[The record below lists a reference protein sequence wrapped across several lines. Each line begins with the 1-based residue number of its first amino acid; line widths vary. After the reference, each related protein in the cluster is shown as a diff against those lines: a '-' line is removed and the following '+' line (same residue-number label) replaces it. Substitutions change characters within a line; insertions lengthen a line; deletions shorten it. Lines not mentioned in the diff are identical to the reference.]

1 MKMVALLRGINV
13 GGNRKVP
20 MPELCAAAIEAGLTE
35 VKSYI
40 QSGNLV
46 FHAGKLNVNQAT
58 LLLEKAI
65 EDRFGFPVDVMVRT
79 AVQWKKYAS
88 GSPFPGAARAR
99 PNLLHL
105 GLSKFPCNKNI
116 AEALK
121 EVAVSGEKIKLVGD
135 AIWIDFAAGVG
146 KSKLTPAALDKAAGS
161 AVTMRNW
168 NTVSK
173 INEMLVLGRVGGSG
187 ANPNFLIK
195 AGTKSARRK

>member
-20 MPELCAAAIEAGLTE
+20 MSELCAAATEAGLTE

-40 QSGNLV
+40 QSGNV
-46 FHAGKLNVNQAT
+46 IFNSGKMNVNQSTA
-58 LLLEKAI
+58 LLEKAI
-65 EDRFGFPVDVMVRT
+65 EERFGFRVDVIVRT

-88 GSPFPGAARAR
+88 GSPFPGAERAR

-121 EVAVSGEKIKLVGD
+121 EAALYGEKIKLVGD
-135 AIWIDFAAGVG
+135 AIWIDFAASVA
-146 KSKLTPAALDKAAGS
+146 KSKLRSTLLDRAAGS
-161 AVTMRNW
+161 TVTMRNW
-168 NTVSK
+168 NTVLK
-173 INEMLVLGRVGGSG
+173 INEAFTG
-187 ANPNFLIK
+187 
-195 AGTKSARRK
+195 